1 MNIDTLILSGGGPS
15 GTAYVGIFKYL
26 FENNIIDKELNGIKE
41 IITTSIGI
49 MFSIFY
55 ILKINESVIE
65 NIVMGVDY
73 LSTLDIDNLEI
84 NDLLVEYGLFKND
97 LLANTVKSI
106 IKNTLNK
113 EDITLQE
120 LFDITSIKLTVK
132 VYNSTKNITEYI
144 SYENNPEL
152 KLSILTQMTTAIPL
166 FFKPIKYND
175 CLYVDGGLKGN
186 LPIEACNSDNYLAIL
201 IKGGISKSVDKSSLF
216 EYFPILNFIKSL
228 MNVDIQYD
236 HENIILIEI
245 NKGLNFDIS
254 DTEKKEM
261 INLGYLKTKE
271 YFNSK
276 KY

>member
-15 GTAYVGIFKYL
+15 GTAYAGIFKYL

-55 ILKINESVIE
+55 ILKLNESVIE

-84 NDLLVEYGLFKND
+84 NDLLVEYGLFNND
-97 LLANTVKSI
+97 ILANTIKSI

-113 EDITLQE
+113 EDITLRE
-120 LFDITSIKLTVK
+120 FFDITSIKLTVK
-132 VYNSTKNITEYI
+132 VYNTTKNITEYI
-144 SYENNPEL
+144 SYENNPDL
-152 KLSILTQMTTAIPL
+152 KLSLLTQMTTAIPL
-166 FFKPIKYND
+166 FFKPIQYND

-186 LPIEACNSDNYLAIL
+186 LPIEACNSDNYLGIL
-201 IKGGISKSVDKSSLF
+201 IKGGISKSVDKSTLL

-236 HENIILIEI
+236 YENIIIIEI

-254 DTEKKEM
+254 NTEKKVI
-261 INLGYLKTKE
+261 INLGYQKTKE

>member
-201 IKGGISKSVDKSSLF
+201 IKGGISKSLEKSTLI

-228 MNVDIQYD
+228 MNVDIHYD

-254 DTEKKEM
+254 NTEKKEI

>member
-55 ILKINESVIE
+55 ILKLNETVIE

-152 KLSILTQMTTAIPL
+152 KLSLLTQMTTAIPL
-166 FFKPIKYND
+166 FFKPIQYND

-201 IKGGISKSVDKSSLF
+201 IKGGISKSLEKSTLI

-254 DTEKKEM
+254 NTEKKEI
-261 INLGYLKTKE
+261 INIGYLKTKE
-271 YFNSK
+271 YFNSN

>member
-55 ILKINESVIE
+55 ILKINETVIE

-152 KLSILTQMTTAIPL
+152 KLSLLTQMTTAIPL

-175 CLYVDGGLKGN
+175 YLYVDGGLKGN

-201 IKGGISKSVDKSSLF
+201 IKGGISKSLEKSTLI

-254 DTEKKEM
+254 NTEKKEI